1 MVSVEIERCAYIAY
15 AYLTYTPTP
24 STSACSAR
32 GRSGTAMYV
41 DIHGQMGGPAEAT
54 ASHDCYAGGAK
65 LSIYLSH
72 ELVQPRGLGKVPA

>member
-1 MVSVEIERCAYIAY
+1 
-15 AYLTYTPTP
+15 
-24 STSACSAR
+24 
-32 GRSGTAMYV
+32 MYV
-41 DIHGQMGGPAEAT
+41 DIHGQMGGPTEAT